1 MTRDLNKKVRELE
14 EKIQFLSVENEC
26 MAERAEELR
35 ETIKLLRKEV
45 EEKKQAEEE
54 LKLKNDE
61 LNNFVYSVSHD
72 LRAPITS
79 AEGLLNIMKLELQS
93 KSTDLEPFI
102 LLIEERMKSLDRFI
116 NDILSYSQNIGATA
130 NPEKIDFYQII
141 SACFEELEYLDYTKT
156 IQKSITVNGVDFSND
171 KVRIYEIFRNL
182 ISNAI
187 KYADPNKK
195 FKRLVVDINV
205 TKRRADIIIK
215 DNGIGIDKDILPKIF
230 GMFYRGHESSKG
242 SGIGLYLVEQAI
254 EKMEGKID
262 VKSILNKGTEF
273 KIQIPNISR

>member
-1 MTRDLNKKVRELE
+1 MIIDLNKKIKELE
-14 EKIQFLSVENEC
+14 EKIQFLAAENEG
-26 MAERAEELR
+26 MAEHAEELC

-45 EEKKQAEEE
+45 EKRKQAEEE

-93 KSTDLEPFI
+93 KSNDIEPFI
-102 LLIEERMKSLDRFI
+102 LLLEDRMKSLDRFI
-116 NDILSYSQNIGATA
+116 HDILSYSQNIRSTATL
-130 NPEKIDFYQII
+130 EEIDFKQMI
-141 SACFEELEYLDYTKT
+141 SACLEELEYLDNIKN
-156 IQKSITVNGVDFSND
+156 IQKSITVKGENFFND

-195 FKRLVVDINV
+195 VKRLVIVINV
-205 TKRRADIIIK
+205 TKRKADITIK
-215 DNGIGIDKDILPKIF
+215 DNGIGIDKDALPKIF
-230 GMFYRGHESSKG
+230 RMFFRGHESSKG
-242 SGIGLYLVEQAI
+242 SGIGLYLVKQAI
-254 EKMEGKID
+254 DKMEGKIE
-262 VKSILNKGTEF
+262 VKSLLNKGTEF
-273 KIQIPNISR
+273 KIQIPNIFR